1 MVKLGVVF
9 CVFLLLPLASYGM
22 DNPNPAANQSAPIV
36 VDDKDMIPDSYLD
49 VPVDVTCHAP
59 GDTIGQTTYDWW
71 SNGPAKRTIAVP
83 SDGDCFHVV
92 WDGSDQACPWPDR
105 SARYNARE
113 VDGSIWYFRTGMS
126 GGMWLQGLYRNRCGS
141 VDIKT
146 DNTAHISMLT
156 EIPTGHVPSVA
167 ADILPCLCAFITV
180 HCSTA
185 APDTFLYPRV
195 AIDSDDIVHLFSRS
209 QMGRHKLEY
218 ARRKD
223 LWFYG
228 SWTELDTLGYG
239 WHNATASK
247 QSSTVAAIYSVAGDS
262 AWQPPDRHNSLVI
275 YESFDS
281 GSTFTRKTIL
291 KDLLEPTDTLNCM
304 LWGGNGLY
312 DGSDSIHVVTVATKP
327 ADLGEYYPLAACN
340 LWHFTS
346 ELGLTVV
353 SSYPRMY
360 DAPAFN
366 GVDGIYGNNQL
377 IYMPSIGYD
386 PETGYFYVLWVEFPW
401 YEEQGGF
408 QCGEL
413 FVRRSTD
420 GGQTWSFKMD
430 MTNTHNESEVYP
442 SLAELVDGN
451 LHIVY
456 EQDVVAGSYV
466 RGSSSMSFN
475 PVKYLGYPVADGNAA
490 ALTIDSP
497 PDAVSYGQSYTPE
510 VTVQNRGAEPISFS
524 VSCQADYGEYCFYMD
539 TQPVTD
545 LAPGATEHV
554 SFEPWVPDSVLQG
567 LSGTFWT
574 CVGFVGDTDYSD
586 DCVQKSVL
594 VGIEEAADR
603 RIKPTRSVLGSCH
616 PNPFNLLTSIRYEI
630 AEAGH
635 ISISVYDLAGRIVS
649 TLVDQNLAGG
659 TYTATW
665 NGKDSGG
672 QLVPNGVYFYRL
684 KSGSFT
690 ATDKTVLIR

>member
-1 MVKLGVVF
+1 MAKLAVVI
-9 CVFLLLPLASYGM
+9 CLFLLLPLTSYGI
-22 DNPNPAANQSAPIV
+22 DNPDPAVNQSVRIV
-36 VDDKDMIPDSYLD
+36 MDDKDVIPDSYLD
-49 VPVDVTCHAP
+49 EPIDVTCHAP

-71 SNGPAKRTIAVP
+71 SNGPAKRLITVP
-83 SDGDCFHVV
+83 SDGGPCIQVI
-92 WDGSDQACPWPDR
+92 WDASDEPKPWVMKGTKYNGYHTIMEYWVYWSGMGGGTWVNTKSGAGTIDENSRDR
-105 SARYNARE
+105 
-113 VDGSIWYFRTGMS
+113 GSISMQTE
-126 GGMWLQGLYRNRCGS
+126 LP
-141 VDIKT
+141 T
-146 DNTAHISMLT
+146 DYVS
-156 EIPTGHVPSVA
+156 SVA
-167 ADILPCLCAFITV
+167 IDLLPCEGRFIPV
-180 HCSTA
+180 HCPTA
-185 APDTFLYPRV
+185 APDTFIYPRL
-195 AIDSDDIVHLFSRS
+195 AIDGDGVFHVFSRS
-209 QMGRHKLEY
+209 QMGRHRLEY
-218 ARRKD
+218 TSSKSG
-223 LWFYG
+223 WVYG
-228 SWTELDTLGYG
+228 SWAELDTLGYG

-247 QSSTVAAIYSVAGDS
+247 QSPTVAAIYSVAGDS
-262 AWQPPDRHNSLVI
+262 AWQPTDRHNSLVI

-281 GSTFTRKTIL
+281 GSTFTKKTIL

-312 DGSDSIHVVTVATKP
+312 DGRDSIHVVTVATKP

-340 LWHFTS
+340 LWHYTP

-353 SSYPRMY
+353 SSYPWMY
-360 DAPAFN
+360 DPPAFD

-377 IYMPSIGYD
+377 IHMPSIGYD

-420 GGQTWSFKMD
+420 GGQTWSFKMN

-442 SLAELVDGN
+442 SLAELVDGK

-466 RGSSSMSFN
+466 RGSSSLSFN

-497 PDAVSYGQSYTPE
+497 PDAVSYGQSYTPK

-539 TQPVTD
+539 TQPVRD
-545 LAPGATEHV
+545 LAPGATEQV
-554 SFEPWVPDSVLQG
+554 SFEPWVPDTVLQG

-574 CVGFVGDTDYSD
+574 CAGFVGDTNYSD
-586 DCVQKSVL
+586 DCVQKLVL

-603 RIKPTRSVLGSCH
+603 KIRRLRFTLGECH
-616 PNPFNLLTSIRYEI
+616 PNPFSQSTSIRYEI
-630 AEAGH
+630 AKAEYVSLA
-635 ISISVYDLAGRIVS
+635 VYDLAGRIVN
-649 TLVDQNLAGG
+649 TLVDQDLSSG

-672 QLVPNGVYFYRL
+672 QLIPNGVYFYRL

-690 ATDKTVLIR
+690 ATRKTVLIR